1 MEKRIIVNRTLYAI
15 FQTCLMISEETIG
28 YLRNDEQNAPEFSDF
43 VCRL

>member
-28 YLRNDEQNAPEFSDF
+28 YLRNEQNAPEFFDF
-43 VCRL
+43 MCRL